1 MKLIDAD
8 WRAAND
14 LSVGH
19 IRRYDNPLL
28 EKPSGI
34 RSGEFDEKR
43 NCLREIKSNLSCR
56 ELA

>member
-1 MKLIDAD
+1 MIDAD

-14 LSVGH
+14 LSVGQIH
-19 IRRYDNPLL
+19 RYDNPLL
-28 EKPSGI
+28 EKPSGN

-43 NCLREIKSNLSCR
+43 ICLRETKSNLSCR